1 MAAQKTMRR
10 QDESKSSVAATPAG
24 AAGEPVEKPAPA
36 EEAKRR
42 SGPRDGFLLL
52 CIAAVSAAIGV
63 MLYAQI
69 GLSLPA
75 AVGAGLGAWIVF
87 LLLHKQVQKT
97 AQIDDLKAELAR
109 ARFQASKARAAPQR
123 GAQPSPMAPGMPS
136 RQDAR
141 QPDFASVMARSE
153 TTAQAAA
160 RVASNLTSEM
170 APQRPANSDA
180 APVRAPSAQRGA
192 PQAPAKGGS
201 EPAAS
206 VSTDAATSIDVSGM
220 RLPPNTASAP
230 QASGTAS
237 GGQDD
242 IPAPRPEI
250 IRDQW
255 SFRPRSDSKSA
266 GAPTSMRPVSTVEG
280 DLELVQRKIKELADE
295 VNFVEASR
303 PSKPQQRPDA
313 RPNPT
318 TDAIE
323 HSIGAL
329 KAAASTMRER
339 PNLGDFIPQLAMP
352 PAAKIQAPKAQTSQ
366 QGTLPGLGELVI
378 PDTAERIAGA
388 ESMTPEKAPSPGALP
403 DTAEPRLDL
412 PLPQLPQ
419 LDLSLGSASAG
430 GLPPRG
436 REIARAV
443 ENATMDVFLTPI
455 VTLSAH
461 AVNHYEMTVALKSA
475 DGARVEARD
484 EDFTLIGRELG
495 AKFDID
501 RLHRAAALAVRMEA
515 RDKDGSLLTTIMGSS
530 LSNRAFLEAIAK
542 SYEERPKLASQL
554 VVTLTQRAIDDFTPT
569 VWQALRD
576 MQTFGFRFALDKI
589 EHMRTDFAALV
600 VAGFRF
606 IRLEP
611 QMLFDGFAVPD
622 RFVPADEI
630 YQRATLAGLSIVA
643 DGVVDAK
650 TQKRLL
656 EVGVDLGQGALF
668 GVPRQ
673 VMLDDRTKHSAAA

>member
-1 MAAQKTMRR
+1 M
-10 QDESKSSVAATPAG
+10 AATPTG
-24 AAGEPVEKPAPA
+24 AAGEPVEKPASA

-69 GLSLPA
+69 GLSLPV
-75 AVGAGLGAWIVF
+75 AVGTALAAWMVF
-87 LLLHKQVQKT
+87 LLLHKQRQKT

-109 ARFQASKARAAPQR
+109 ARFQASKARTAPQR
-123 GAQPSPMAPGMPS
+123 GAPPSPMAHGMPS
-136 RQDAR
+136 RPDAR

-153 TTAQAAA
+153 TAAQAAA
-160 RVASNLTSEM
+160 RVASGLTSEM

-180 APVRAPSAQRGA
+180 APVRAPAPAQRGA
-192 PQAPAKGGS
+192 PQSPAKGGS
-201 EPAAS
+201 EAPASAAP
-206 VSTDAATSIDVSGM
+206 DAAASIDVTGM
-220 RLPPNTASAP
+220 RLPPNTGSAP
-230 QASGTAS
+230 QASGPAN
-237 GGQDD
+237 GGDQNAD
-242 IPAPRPEI
+242 IPSPRPEI
-250 IRDQW
+250 VRDQW

-266 GAPTSMRPVSTVEG
+266 AAPSSMRPVTTVEG
-280 DLELVQRKIKELADE
+280 DLELVQRKIRELADE

-303 PSKPQQRPDA
+303 PSKPQQHPDA

-352 PAAKIQAPKAQTSQ
+352 PAPKTPAATPQASQ

-388 ESMTPEKAPSPGALP
+388 EAMMSEDQPSVAMSASP
-403 DTAEPRLDL
+403 DLAEPRLDL
-412 PLPQLPQ
+412 PLPKLPQ

-443 ENATMDVFLTPI
+443 ENASMDIFLTPI

-515 RDKDGSLLTTIMGSS
+515 RDKDGSLLTSIMGTS

-554 VVTLTQRAIDDFTPT
+554 VVTLTQRAIDDFTPA

-606 IRLEP
+606 IRLDP

-622 RFVPADEI
+622 RFVPANEI
-630 YQRATLAGLSIVA
+630 YQRATLAGLSIIA

>member
-1 MAAQKTMRR
+1 MRR

-24 AAGEPVEKPAPA
+24 PAGEPVEKPAPA

-109 ARFQASKARAAPQR
+109 ARFQASKARTAPQR

-230 QASGTAS
+230 QASGTAR

-266 GAPTSMRPVSTVEG
+266 GAPASMRPV
-280 DLELVQRKIKELADE
+280 
-295 VNFVEASR
+295 
-303 PSKPQQRPDA
+303 
-313 RPNPT
+313 
-318 TDAIE
+318 
-323 HSIGAL
+323 
-329 KAAASTMRER
+329 
-339 PNLGDFIPQLAMP
+339 
-352 PAAKIQAPKAQTSQ
+352 
-366 QGTLPGLGELVI
+366 
-378 PDTAERIAGA
+378 
-388 ESMTPEKAPSPGALP
+388 
-403 DTAEPRLDL
+403 
-412 PLPQLPQ
+412 
-419 LDLSLGSASAG
+419 
-430 GLPPRG
+430 
-436 REIARAV
+436 
-443 ENATMDVFLTPI
+443 
-455 VTLSAH
+455 
-461 AVNHYEMTVALKSA
+461 
-475 DGARVEARD
+475 
-484 EDFTLIGRELG
+484 
-495 AKFDID
+495 
-501 RLHRAAALAVRMEA
+501 
-515 RDKDGSLLTTIMGSS
+515 
-530 LSNRAFLEAIAK
+530 
-542 SYEERPKLASQL
+542 
-554 VVTLTQRAIDDFTPT
+554 
-569 VWQALRD
+569 
-576 MQTFGFRFALDKI
+576 
-589 EHMRTDFAALV
+589 
-600 VAGFRF
+600 
-606 IRLEP
+606 
-611 QMLFDGFAVPD
+611 
-622 RFVPADEI
+622 
-630 YQRATLAGLSIVA
+630 
-643 DGVVDAK
+643 
-650 TQKRLL
+650 
-656 EVGVDLGQGALF
+656 
-668 GVPRQ
+668 
-673 VMLDDRTKHSAAA
+673 

>member
-10 QDESKSSVAATPAG
+10 QDESKSSTATTPAG
-24 AAGEPVEKPAPA
+24 AAAGEPVDKSAPA

-42 SGPRDGFLLL
+42 SVPRDGFVLL
-52 CIAAVSAAIGV
+52 CIAVVSAAIGV
-63 MLYAQI
+63 MLYAQF
-69 GLSLPA
+69 GLSLA
-75 AVGAGLGAWIVF
+75 AAAGSALGAWAVF
-87 LLLHKQVQKT
+87 LLLHKQRQKSVQI
-97 AQIDDLKAELAR
+97 ADLKAELAR
-109 ARFQASKARAAPQR
+109 ARFQASKARPPQR
-123 GAQPSPMAPGMPS
+123 GAQPSPMAPGMAS
-136 RQDAR
+136 RPDAR

-160 RVASNLTSEM
+160 RVASGLTPDM

-180 APVRAPSAQRGA
+180 APSARATSPAAQRGA
-192 PQAPAKGGS
+192 SQSPARGGP
-201 EPAAS
+201 EAATS
-206 VSTDAATSIDVSGM
+206 ASTDAAASIDVTGM
-220 RLPPNTASAP
+220 RLPPNAGPAP
-230 QASGTAS
+230 QAANLAH
-237 GGQDD
+237 GGQADS
-242 IPAPRPEI
+242 PLPRPEI

-255 SFRPRSDSKSA
+255 SFRPRSESKSA
-266 GAPTSMRPVSTVEG
+266 GAPASARPATTVEG

-303 PSKPQQRPDA
+303 PAKPQQQRSDA

-352 PAAKIQAPKAQTSQ
+352 SPKPQASQ

-388 ESMTPEKAPSPGALP
+388 ESTMPDAEPSGPAAMP
-403 DTAEPRLDL
+403 DIAEPRLDL
-412 PLPQLPQ
+412 PLPKLPQ
-419 LDLSLGSASAG
+419 FDLSLGSASAG

-443 ENATMDVFLTPI
+443 ENASMDVFLTPI

-501 RLHRAAALAVRMEA
+501 RLQRAAALAVRMEA
-515 RDKDGSLLTTIMGSS
+515 RDKDGSLLTNIMGSS
-530 LSNRAFLEAIAK
+530 LSNRAFLEAIGK
-542 SYEERPKLASQL
+542 SYEARPKLASQL
-554 VVTLTQRAIDDFTPT
+554 VVTLTQRAIDDFTPA

-611 QMLFDGFAVPD
+611 QMLFDGFSVPD

-630 YQRATLAGLSIVA
+630 YQRATLAGLSIIA
-643 DGVVDAK
+643 DGIGDAK

-656 EVGVDLGQGALF
+656 EVGVDLGQGQLF

>member
-1 MAAQKTMRR
+1 M
-10 QDESKSSVAATPAG
+10 AATPTG

-52 CIAAVSAAIGV
+52 CIAAVSAAIGM
-63 MLYAQI
+63 MLYAQM

-75 AVGAGLGAWIVF
+75 AVGAALGAWIVF
-87 LLLHKQVQKT
+87 LLVHKQVQKT
-97 AQIDDLKAELAR
+97 AQIKELQAELAR
-109 ARFQASKARAAPQR
+109 ARFQASKARTAPQR

-136 RQDAR
+136 RQDVR

-153 TTAQAAA
+153 TAAQAAA
-160 RVASNLTSEM
+160 RVASGLTSEM

-180 APVRAPSAQRGA
+180 APVRAPSAPAQRGA
-192 PQAPAKGGS
+192 PQSPAKGAS
-201 EPAAS
+201 ESPAPAS
-206 VSTDAATSIDVSGM
+206 TEAAASIDVSGM
-220 RLPPNTASAP
+220 RMPPNTGSAP
-230 QASGTAS
+230 QTSGPANGS
-237 GGQDD
+237 DQDAD
-242 IPAPRPEI
+242 IPSPRPEI

-255 SFRPRSDSKSA
+255 SFRPRSDSKSG
-266 GAPTSMRPVSTVEG
+266 GAPASMRPVSTVEG
-280 DLELVQRKIKELADE
+280 DLELVQRKIRELADE

-303 PSKPQQRPDA
+303 PSKPQQHPDA

-352 PAAKIQAPKAQTSQ
+352 PAAKTPAPKPQTSQ

-388 ESMTPEKAPSPGALP
+388 ESMTSGDEPTVATGALP
-403 DTAEPRLDL
+403 DLPEPRLDL
-412 PLPQLPQ
+412 PLPKLPQ

-443 ENATMDVFLTPI
+443 ENATMDIFLTPI

-515 RDKDGSLLTTIMGSS
+515 RDKDGSLLTSIMGSS

-622 RFVPADEI
+622 RFVPANEI
-630 YQRATLAGLSIVA
+630 YQRATLAGLSIIA

-650 TQKRLL
+650 SQKRLL

-673 VMLDDRTKHSAAA
+673 VMLDDRAKHSAAA